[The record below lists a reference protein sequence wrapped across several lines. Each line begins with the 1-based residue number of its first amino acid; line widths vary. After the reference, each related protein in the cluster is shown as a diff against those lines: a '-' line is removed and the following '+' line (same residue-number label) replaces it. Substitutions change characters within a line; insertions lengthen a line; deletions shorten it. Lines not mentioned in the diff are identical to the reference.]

1 MLDVK
6 YEFVLWCME
15 CSWLE
20 RRGEIRFGGGISENV
35 ILLDGNLS
43 SIQKTVDDSYDAE
56 VIERHEESASASST
70 NLSFLLQ
77 CVAGSALT

>member
-15 CSWLE
+15 CSLLE

-35 ILLDGNLS
+35 TLLDGNLS
-43 SIQKTVDDSYDAE
+43 SIQKTIENGYDAE
-56 VIERHEESASASST
+56 GIERHEESASVSST

-77 CVAGSALT
+77 CAASSALT